1 MSNSSIRGASLGR
14 RVDVLSDTIGEI
26 KSDLLLCGTAET
38 HRPPACFPGCPVLAN
53 YKRWCIMARIGYSIL
68 ADIVVGVH
76 FLFVLFVI
84 LGGLVAVKWRRIMSL
99 HIAAAVW
106 GALIEFAGWVCP
118 LTPLENWFRDKAG
131 QESYRSDFVARYL
144 LPVLYPEGLTRSVQ
158 IALGVIVV
166 ALNLVIYTWFW
177 RSLRRGNQD

>member
-1 MSNSSIRGASLGR
+1 ML
-14 RVDVLSDTIGEI
+14 TI
-26 KSDLLLCGTAET
+26 SW
-38 HRPPACFPGCPVLAN
+38 P
-53 YKRWCIMARIGYSIL
+53 WCIVARIAYSIL

-84 LGGLVAVKWRRIMSL
+84 FGGFLAVKWRHMIRL
-99 HIAAAVW
+99 HIAAAGW
-106 GALIEFAGWVCP
+106 GAFIEFAGWVCP

-158 IALGVIVV
+158 IALGLIVV
-166 ALNLVIYTWFW
+166 AVNLVIYAWFW
-177 RSLRRGNQD
+177 RSLRRSNQE

>member
-1 MSNSSIRGASLGR
+1 
-14 RVDVLSDTIGEI
+14 
-26 KSDLLLCGTAET
+26 
-38 HRPPACFPGCPVLAN
+38 
-53 YKRWCIMARIGYSIL
+53 MARIGYSIL

-84 LGGLVAVKWRRIMSL
+84 LGGLLAVKWRRIMRL

-106 GALIEFAGWVCP
+106 GAFIEFTGWICP

-131 QESYRSDFVARYL
+131 HSSYRSDFVARYL

-158 IALGVIVV
+158 IALGLIVV
-166 ALNLVIYTWFW
+166 VLNLVIYIWLW
-177 RSLRRGNQD
+177 RSLRSGKQN